1 MAKFKRN
8 VVRPNIF
15 DYNLAIF
22 GTQGVGKTTLAY
34 NVCHKLLGDDYVI
47 FNCGKEDGIKALPD
61 AIYYDCPTWDEFDE
75 IIDDIVNNRTS
86 DDYKDLKVVVLDTID
101 EIFNMAQE
109 RVIKLSNRKNPA
121 KPATT
126 INEAFSGFGA
136 GLQKT
141 EELVLDA
148 LWRLK
153 SVGVNVFVIGHT
165 KNKTMT
171 DVVNDAEYD
180 ILTSNLSN
188 RYFTAIATKMDVIG
202 ICYVDRD
209 IITEKTNRKDIK
221 GKTIEKNVI
230 ANEARKICFRS
241 DNYATASKSRFPD
254 IEGIIDLDADKFVE
268 AIETAIQ
275 KLIDKSTMS
284 KEDIE
289 KYHAEEEAKRTE
301 EIAKREEEMRVQREA
316 EQEKAELEE
325 VVGEIIN
332 FVKANISN
340 NKEAVESVM
349 AACKERGYANPT
361 EITSLED
368 AKTILAITLK

>member
-1 MAKFKRN
+1 MAKFKKN
-8 VVRPNIF
+8 IVRPNIF

-22 GTQGVGKTTLAY
+22 GQQGVGKTTLAY

-61 AIYYDCPTWDEFDE
+61 AIYYDCPTWDELDE
-75 IIDDIVNNRTS
+75 IITEIVDNRSTE
-86 DDYKDLKVVVLDTID
+86 YADLKVVVLDTID
-101 EIFNMAQE
+101 EIFNMAE
-109 RVIKLSNRKNPA
+109 VEVIAMSNRKNPA
-121 KPATT
+121 KPAST

-136 GLQKT
+136 GLKKT

-153 SVGVNVFVIGHT
+153 SVGINVFVIGHT

-171 DVVNDAEYD
+171 DVINDGEYD

-188 RYFTAIATKMDVIG
+188 RYFSEIATKMDVIG

-241 DNYATASKSRFPD
+241 DDYVTASKSRFPD
-254 IEGIIDLDADKFVE
+254 KFIA
-268 AIETAIQ
+268 AIEQAIQ
-275 KLIDKSTMS
+275 KLIDKSSMPRA
-284 KEDIE
+284 EIE
-289 KYHAEEEAKRTE
+289 KHYEEKATKLAEAVKETTAKKKEEAK
-301 EIAKREEEMRVQREA
+301 
-316 EQEKAELEE
+316 LEDM
-325 VVGEIIN
+325 ITQITDY
-332 FVKANISN
+332 VKANKGN
-340 NKEAVESVM
+340 MDAVKPLLAKAKEL
-349 AACKERGYANPT
+349 GYSNPT
-361 EITSLED
+361 QVDTIEA
-368 AKTILAITLK
+368 AKEILALI

>member
-1 MAKFKRN
+1 MGKFKKN
-8 VVRPNIF
+8 IVRPNIF

-34 NVCHKLLGDDYVI
+34 RVCHKLLGDNYVI

-75 IIDDIVNNRTS
+75 IITDIVDNRTS

-101 EIFNMAQE
+101 EIFNMAQNE
-109 RVIKLSNRKNPA
+109 VIRLSNKKNPA
-121 KPATT
+121 KKATT

-153 SVGVNVFVIGHT
+153 SVGINVFVIGHT

-180 ILTSNLSN
+180 ILTANLSN
-188 RYFTAIATKMDVIG
+188 RYYTAIATKMDVVG

-241 DNYATASKSRFPD
+241 DNYSTASKSRFPD
-254 IEGIIDLDADKFVE
+254 IEGIIDLDADAFIN

-275 KLIDKSTMS
+275 KLIDKSSMS
-284 KEDIE
+284 EADIKKHYAKEAKED
-289 KYHAEEEAKRTE
+289 AERIAAEIEAKKQQAELDDVINQIVEFFTE
-301 EIAKREEEMRVQREA
+301 NKSDIAKIKPVIGSVKEM
-316 EQEKAELEE
+316 
-325 VVGEIIN
+325 
-332 FVKANISN
+332 
-340 NKEAVESVM
+340 
-349 AACKERGYANPT
+349 GYGNPKD
-361 EITSLED
+361 IDNLED
-368 AKTILAITLK
+368 AKKILAMTLA

>member
-1 MAKFKRN
+1 MAKFKKN
-8 VVRPNIF
+8 IVRPNIF

-22 GTQGVGKTTLAY
+22 GQQGVGKTTLSF
-34 NVCHKLLGDDYVI
+34 NVCRKLLGDDYVI

-61 AIYYDCPTWDEFDE
+61 AIYYDCPTWDEFDD
-75 IIDDIVNNRTS
+75 IITDIVDNRTS

-101 EIFNMAQE
+101 EIFNMAQNE
-109 RVIKLSNRKNPA
+109 VIRLSNKKNPS
-121 KPATT
+121 KKVTT

-153 SVGVNVFVIGHT
+153 SVGINVFVIGHT
-165 KNKTMT
+165 RNKTMT

-188 RYFTAIATKMDVIG
+188 RYYTAIATKMDVIG

-221 GKTIEKNVI
+221 GRTIEKNVI

-241 DNYATASKSRFPD
+241 DNYSTASKSRFPD
-254 IEGIIDLDADKFVE
+254 IEGIIDLDPDAFIN

-275 KLIDKSTMS
+275 KLIDKSSMS
-284 KEDIE
+284 NAEIKKHYE
-289 KYHAEEEAKRTE
+289 KEAKAETE
-301 EIAKREEEMRVQREA
+301 RIASEVEA
-316 EQEKAELEE
+316 KKQQAEVDE
-325 VVGEIIN
+325 VVSEIVS
-332 FVKANISN
+332 FFTE
-340 NKEAVESVM
+340 NKSDIDKIKPVM
-349 AACKERGYANPT
+349 AEIKKRGYAKPT
-361 EITSLED
+361 EITDIED
-368 AKTILAITLK
+368 AKAVLALTLM